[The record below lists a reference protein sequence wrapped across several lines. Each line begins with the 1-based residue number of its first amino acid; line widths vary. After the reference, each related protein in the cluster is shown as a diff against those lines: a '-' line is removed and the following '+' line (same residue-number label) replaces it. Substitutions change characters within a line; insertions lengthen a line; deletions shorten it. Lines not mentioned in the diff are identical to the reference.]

1 MAGTKRKRGITM
13 SEYTILKQR
22 HQQEVNDFPF
32 IFAFSNQQFEEG
44 MAKYGLT
51 PKDTDKIYK
60 FGSTGGFYLRTDAPR
75 LKEMFDRHEK
85 EKQEAISADT
95 KGNGY
100 IYQMFLYELAN
111 HEYGYTG
118 DVGDTQDALGLTV
131 EEVAKSKPLSYGL
144 YKAIKEIRRQE
155 SKK

>member
-1 MAGTKRKRGITM
+1 M

-95 KGNGY
+95 KGSGY

-118 DVGDTQDALGLTV
+118 DVSDTLDALGLTA
-131 EEVAKSKPLSYGL
+131 EEVAESKPLSYGL
-144 YKAIKEIRRQE
+144 NKAIKEIRKRE

>member
-1 MAGTKRKRGITM
+1 M

-32 IFAFSNQQFEEG
+32 IFGFSSQQFEEG
-44 MAKYGLT
+44 MAKCGLT

-60 FGSTGGFYLRTDAPR
+60 FGNTGGFYLRTDAPW

-85 EKQEAISADT
+85 EKQEAISSDT
-95 KGNGY
+95 KGSGY

-118 DVGDTQDALGLTV
+118 DVTDTLDALGLTA
-131 EEVAKSKPLSYGL
+131 EEVAENKPLSYGL
-144 YKAIKEIRRQE
+144 NKAIKEIRKRE